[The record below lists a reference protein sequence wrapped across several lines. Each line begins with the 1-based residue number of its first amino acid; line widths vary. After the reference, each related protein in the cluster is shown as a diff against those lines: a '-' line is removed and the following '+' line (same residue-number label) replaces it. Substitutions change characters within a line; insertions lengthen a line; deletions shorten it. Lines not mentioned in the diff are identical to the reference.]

1 MKNYLF
7 DTSVLIAAMLEKH
20 SNHEKAFRWLN
31 AASNAN
37 IGFYISSHTL
47 AELYSVLTGMPSS
60 PRISPSQAKILID
73 RNTDS
78 AKVIDLTEKD
88 YRMVITILAELNL
101 SGGVIYD
108 ALSAYAARK
117 AKVDHILTFN
127 ENDFKRFELK
137 HDFPKTITPFHDIH

>member
-1 MKNYLF
+1 MKSYLF
-7 DTSVLIAAMLEKH
+7 DTSVLVAAILEKH
-20 SNHEKAFRWLN
+20 PKHEKAFRWLK
-31 AASNAN
+31 AASNGK

-60 PRISPSQAKILID
+60 PKISPSQAKLLIEK
-73 RNTDS
+73 NTQ
-78 AKVIDLTEKD
+78 AARIIDLNEKD
-88 YRMVITILAELNL
+88 YWAVIVLLSDLNL

-117 AKVDHILTFN
+117 AKADHILTFN

-137 HDFPKTITPFHDIH
+137 QDIPKTITPFHDIH